1 MENDLI
7 FNVDDGVATL
17 KMNRPKKLNA
27 FTAESL
33 QRLCDAID
41 ECQNRKDILIVVLT
55 GSGDA
60 FCSGA
65 DMSLIGENADNRPH
79 ATKQFIWETIQRF
92 PKRLSS
98 FDKPIIAAVNGV
110 AAGGGMDL
118 ALACDI
124 RVASENARFTE
135 SYVKLGLLPGGG
147 GAWFLPQ
154 LVGESMAMEL
164 LLSGDI
170 IDAQCAL
177 RVGLV
182 NHVWPPHELEEKT
195 LALAKRIAQ
204 NPPLSVTL
212 IKRSVKQG
220 ARTDMLSAFD
230 LISSHIAIAK
240 NGPDHEEA
248 LAAYG
253 DHRKGQYRG
262 F

>member
-7 FNVDDGVATL
+7 FSVSEGVATL
-17 KMNRPKKLNA
+17 KMNRPQSLNA
-27 FTAESL
+27 FTTESL
-33 QRLCDAID
+33 EKLCEAID
-41 ECQNRKDILIVVLT
+41 ECERRQDVLAVVLT
-55 GSGDA
+55 GSGKS

-65 DMSLIGENADNRPH
+65 DISLVGDNTDNRPH
-79 ATKQFIWETIQRF
+79 TTKQFIWDTIQRF

-98 FDKPIIAAVNGV
+98 FEKPIIAAINGV

-147 GAWFLPQ
+147 GAWFLPRII
-154 LVGESMAMEL
+154 GDSMAMEL

-170 IDAQCAL
+170 IDATCAL

-182 NHVWPPHELEEKT
+182 NHVWSSEKFEEKT

-204 NPPLSVTL
+204 NPPLSVKL
-212 IKRSVKQG
+212 IKRAVRQG
-220 ARTDMLSAFD
+220 SRTDMLSAFD
-230 LISSHIAIAK
+230 LISSHIAITK
-240 NGPDHEEA
+240 SGPDHEEA
-248 LAAYG
+248 LAAYKNN
-253 DHRKGQYRG
+253 RKGRYEG